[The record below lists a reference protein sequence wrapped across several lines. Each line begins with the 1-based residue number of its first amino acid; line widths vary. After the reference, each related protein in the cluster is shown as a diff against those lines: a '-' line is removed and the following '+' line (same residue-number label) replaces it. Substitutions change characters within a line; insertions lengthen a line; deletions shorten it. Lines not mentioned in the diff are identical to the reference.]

1 MVALRQYLAGVSVYF
16 SYQQENQSDL
26 AIFNE
31 YETKTAY
38 TFMSYMLANF
48 RETASYYGEHY
59 ILTKKNYAYN
69 ILLYNPSP
77 MNAPSSHYDEMLY
90 ALHMSDEAQQQGYIV
105 STETITDV
113 EKGCLDSIIS
123 DNISSGQQLP
133 THLKYKL
140 NKYNR
145 PKLTVDYHD
154 FQQEP
159 YTVRAKANAVTLVT
173 IYL

>member
-1 MVALRQYLAGVSVYF
+1 
-16 SYQQENQSDL
+16 
-26 AIFNE
+26 
-31 YETKTAY
+31 
-38 TFMSYMLANF
+38 MSYMLANF

-69 ILLYNPSP
+69 ILLYNPTPVSTST
-77 MNAPSSHYDEMLY
+77 ASYDETLY
-90 ALHMSDEAQQQGYIV
+90 ALHMNDAAQQQGYIV

-123 DNISSGQQLP
+123 ENISSGQQLP

-154 FQQEP
+154 FQHEP
-159 YTVRAKANAVTLVT
+159 YMVKAKANAVTLVT